1 MITCVTLPKLSSV
14 AELTEDQSPF
24 IQWTLSTDISPYRS
38 FVFSDS
44 LLIVEPSIVLMHAL
58 LCILTLGMSF
68 AFGNQKQSIYQSYN
82 ITQMFLGSRVEA
94 PVHRVLH
101 TGFHLLL
108 TPCHSVCPSVLSA
121 LHPAC
126 TMELSI
132 EYHAPNMLYPTE

>member
-24 IQWTLSTDISPYRS
+24 IQWTPSTDISSYRS

-68 AFGNQKQSIYQSYN
+68 AFGNQKQSI
-82 ITQMFLGSRVEA
+82 
-94 PVHRVLH
+94 
-101 TGFHLLL
+101 
-108 TPCHSVCPSVLSA
+108 
-121 LHPAC
+121 
-126 TMELSI
+126 
-132 EYHAPNMLYPTE
+132 